1 MKSNGLTLVS
11 FSGGAKSTMFSLDS
25 GEVGDSTG
33 ISVFGA
39 EGDKYISISFLF
51 FPKL

>member
-1 MKSNGLTLVS
+1 MNQMKSNSLTLVP
-11 FSGGAKSTMFSLDS
+11 FSGGAKSTSVSLDS

-39 EGDKYISISFLF
+39 
-51 FPKL
+51 